1 MTSVYI
7 GLGGNLGAVIEN
19 LTAAVKLLA
28 NIPQTSLISKSS
40 WYQSKAIGPGD
51 QGDYINGACHLQTS
65 LDPISLLDQTQAIE
79 NHLGRVRNERWGPR
93 SVDLDILLFGD
104 LAIKQERLTIPH
116 PEMMNRNFVIQ
127 PLFEIAPSLIFK
139 SSESLESVANK
150 SGWNG
155 LKKLVPVTS

>member
-7 GLGGNLGAVIEN
+7 GLGGNLGTVIET
-19 LTAAVKLLA
+19 LTVAVELLS

-40 WYQSKAIGPGD
+40 WYQSKAIGPGN

-65 LDPISLLDQTQAIE
+65 LSPINLLDQTQAIE

-104 LAIKQERLTIPH
+104 LEINQERLTIPH

-139 SSESLESVANK
+139 SSKSLQSVANK

-155 LKKLVPVTS
+155 LKKLAPATP